1 MTELDKTQKAYKA
14 YEAYEAKF
22 DESPPLMFLRGL
34 SLEEQAVVINERVD
48 DGKTFGE
55 HATEEGIYS

>member
-1 MTELDKTQKAYKA
+1 MDKLDKA

-22 DESPPLMFLRGL
+22 GEEPPLMFLRGL
-34 SLEEQAVVINERVD
+34 SLDAQAEVINERVD

-55 HATEEGIYS
+55 HANEEGIFS

>member
-1 MTELDKTQKAYKA
+1 MDKIDKAYKA
-14 YEAYEAKF
+14 YEAKF
-22 DESPPLMFLRGL
+22 GEEPPLMFLRGL
-34 SLEEQAVVINERVD
+34 SLDAQAEVINERVD

>member
-1 MTELDKTQKAYKA
+1 MMTELDKARKAYKA
-14 YEAYEAKF
+14 YEAKF
-22 DESPPLMFLRGL
+22 GEEPPLMFLRGL

-55 HATEEGIYS
+55 HANEEGYLS

>member
-1 MTELDKTQKAYKA
+1 MDKLDKA

-22 DESPPLMFLRGL
+22 GEEPPLMFLRGL
-34 SLEEQAVVINERVD
+34 TLEGQAAVINERVA